1 MLYIGIDPGAKGG
14 ISFVSEKHGEF
25 SMPLPQVGE
34 LRDLLISW
42 QEDFG
47 IKHVFIEKAFGM
59 RGQGVTSIS
68 TYMYHAGTLEGVLQ
82 TLFIPF
88 TLVPPKDWQKE
99 MFKGTKTP
107 TKSLFKTAK
116 DRALQ
121 VARRLFPKQKFIA
134 TLKCKKP
141 HDGMIDSILIAE
153 FCRRKIL

>member
-14 ISFVSEKHGEF
+14 ISFVSEKQGEF

-47 IKHVFIEKAFGM
+47 IKHVFIEKAQAM
-59 RGQGVTSIS
+59 PLQGVCSMFS
-68 TYMYHAGTLEGVLQ
+68 YGYHAGTLEGVFQ
-82 TLFIPF
+82 ALFIPF
-88 TLVPPKDWQKE
+88 TLVTPKEWQKE
-99 MFKGTKTP
+99 MFKGTKVSP
-107 TKSLFKTAK
+107 KSILKATK